1 MDSCV
6 SLVPNAYSVLA
17 EILDANSF
25 CIKENTNK
33 MEKDIEVILLLN
45 PVLCRRIKV
54 YGSSLPDLISVPD
67 L

>member
-1 MDSCV
+1 MPDAYPV
-6 SLVPNAYSVLA
+6 LV

-25 CIKENTNK
+25 YVKENANK
-33 MEKDIEVILLLN
+33 MEKDMEMILLLN

>member
-1 MDSCV
+1 MPD
-6 SLVPNAYSVLA
+6 AYSVPV

-25 CIKENTNK
+25 YVKENANK
-33 MEKDIEVILLLN
+33 MEKDMEMILLLN

>member
-1 MDSCV
+1 MPD
-6 SLVPNAYSVLA
+6 AYSVLV

-25 CIKENTNK
+25 YVKENANK
-33 MEKDIEVILLLN
+33 MEKDMEMILLLN

>member
-1 MDSCV
+1 MSD
-6 SLVPNAYSVLA
+6 AYSVLV

-25 CIKENTNK
+25 CVKENANK
-33 MEKDIEVILLLN
+33 MEKDMEMILLLN